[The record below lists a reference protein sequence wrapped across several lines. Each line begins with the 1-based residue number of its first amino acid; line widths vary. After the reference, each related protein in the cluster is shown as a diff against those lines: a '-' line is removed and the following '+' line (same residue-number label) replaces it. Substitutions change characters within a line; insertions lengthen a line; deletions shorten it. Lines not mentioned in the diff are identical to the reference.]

1 MARLKHKVYD
11 ATGATDE
18 LFDPSNEPAALTAL
32 PPLLALEAQLHLAAT
47 TVMSQALEHPAHQ
60 ALPHLPT
67 EMLNRAITLLDSESL
82 FTEHAFENA
91 LPIPEVIDATNGRN
105 ITLQVRQINQFLGL
119 YGSDGDPSTRQFGV
133 TEPE

>member
-1 MARLKHKVYD
+1 
-11 ATGATDE
+11 
-18 LFDPSNEPAALTAL
+18 
-32 PPLLALEAQLHLAAT
+32 
-47 TVMSQALEHPAHQ
+47 MSQALEHPAHQ